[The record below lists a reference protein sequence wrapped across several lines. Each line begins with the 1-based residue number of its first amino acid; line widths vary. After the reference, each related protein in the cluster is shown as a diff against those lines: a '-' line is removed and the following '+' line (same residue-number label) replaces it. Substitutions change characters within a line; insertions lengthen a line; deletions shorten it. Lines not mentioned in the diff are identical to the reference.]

1 MAVYR
6 ERQMINTEQE
16 SVYID
21 GCSLKQMA
29 EKFAELISAYGE
41 DATVDYQS
49 YQYEEGKYLAVFNM
63 VPETD
68 AKMAYRIAQEEQWEL
83 ARQLRDRAEYERL
96 QQIYG
101 EKK

>member
-1 MAVYR
+1 MAVNR
-6 ERQMINTEQE
+6 ERKMINTEQE

-29 EKFAELISAYGE
+29 EKIAELISAYGE

-49 YQYEEGKYLAVFNM
+49 YQYEEGKYLAVFKY

-68 AKMAYRIAQEEQWEL
+68 AQMTSRIANEEEWDL
-83 ARQLRDRAEYERL
+83 ARKDHDRREYERL